1 MAKGARGTEGVAD
14 QTADKDGKGNA
25 LFALGAPP
33 KATTEVIEKL
43 GRAKAKKKPRVIE
56 VIFIKT
62 S

>member
-33 KATTEVIEKL
+33 EATAEVIEEL
-43 GRAKAKKKPRVIE
+43 GREKAKKKA
-56 VIFIKT
+56 
-62 S
+62 